1 MRTLVRLIVSLAI
14 AAGICGVLIF
24 TGVLQLGPKSDRV
37 ATETDK
43 PAAPEQRLPTAEEKP
58 PEAQRHPPSEEKKP
72 AAEEKPPA
80 PKALADTA
88 ASTEPVK
95 ASTQEKPAPEKKTP
109 DTQASD
115 TKPSQPPRADAANP
129 PPRAE
134 QVTTKDAKKPYI
146 PIDEEIYRRC
156 LSYLYFLAKDDTGN
170 TERRFSKFLKTEFR
184 LTDKQIDQ
192 MLQMTFWKN
201 FLVLQRRWSAED
213 AGELQQAF
221 DREVGLKK
229 AGFEAKGI
237 HLMNAEINAAKTKLS
252 SLQRRLAQSSE
263 KQTAPTEDA
272 R

>member
-72 AAEEKPPA
+72 AAEEEPPA

-95 ASTQEKPAPEKKTP
+95 ASTQEKPAP
-109 DTQASD
+109 
-115 TKPSQPPRADAANP
+115 
-129 PPRAE
+129 
-134 QVTTKDAKKPYI
+134 VTTKDAKKPYI